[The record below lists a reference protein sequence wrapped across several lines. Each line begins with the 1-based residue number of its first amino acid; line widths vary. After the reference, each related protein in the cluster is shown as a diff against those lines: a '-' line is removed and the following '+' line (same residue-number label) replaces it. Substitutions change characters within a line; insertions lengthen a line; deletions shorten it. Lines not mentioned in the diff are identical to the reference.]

1 MIVLN
6 PVRIRPLPIFNK
18 YNIIKLK
25 EIKPLS
31 LYDKVCL
38 SLVIPHGLTDLMIYP
53 REICMFNYLYTCFF
67 YSIYS
72 TNLRYIFL
80 CLFSLLHIK
89 NDIPGNFW
97 IKASY
102 SMGLHLSWVFFPKIA
117 LSYLAWFH
125 TLFHYLKLA
134 KVLTTTNKIILLAS
148 TVITFYII
156 NTKNINDINNNG
168 LWIPL
173 VIGHVIN
180 NS

>member
-6 PVRIRPLPIFNK
+6 PVRIRPLPIINK

-25 EIKPLS
+25 QIKPFT
-31 LYDKVCL
+31 LYDEVCL

-53 REICMFNYLYTCFF
+53 REIYIFNYLYTLFF

-80 CLFSLLHIK
+80 CLFSLIHIK
-89 NDIPGNFW
+89 NDIAGNIW
-97 IKASY
+97 IKALY
-102 SMGLHLSWVFFPKIA
+102 SIGIHLSWIYFPEIA

-125 TLFHYLKLA
+125 TMFHYLKLI
-134 KVLTTTNKIILLAS
+134 KVLTISNKIVLLTS
-148 TVITFYII
+148 TLVTFYII
-156 NTKNINDINNNG
+156 NTKNINDINSNG
-168 LWIPL
+168 LCIPL

-180 NS
+180 SS